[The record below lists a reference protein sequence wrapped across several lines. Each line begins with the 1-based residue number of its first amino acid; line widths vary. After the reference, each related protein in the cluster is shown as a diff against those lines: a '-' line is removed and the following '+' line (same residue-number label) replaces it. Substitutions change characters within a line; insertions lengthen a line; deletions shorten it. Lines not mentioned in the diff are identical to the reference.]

1 MTITIHC
8 ASTNRADQ
16 AFLKPLERA
25 IEDDKRFLLT
35 NWSGCQVS
43 VYLGDRTELLGQVQ
57 ADILKGRIIAHLAGG
72 ERSKGSTDDCVRD
85 AMTKLAH
92 LHYPFAEHA
101 KKRILSLQEEEWR
114 ICVAGNPAVDDIH
127 RTEKLWPANF
137 VEKWPDVFPRPPKA
151 DDLMIAIH
159 PVTAKPYE
167 TVQMIRFLR
176 GLLRNHMGMVYI
188 SEPNPDP
195 GSDDI
200 RRFIKEML
208 VDQERGL
215 LKCRIVA
222 LPNLGFLAFHSLML
236 ICGNL
241 IGNSSSLI
249 TEAPHIGALPVL
261 IGTRQEGRLPD
272 ESTGDACKTILEH
285 MFTTITAR
293 GDAIRIK
300 Q

>member
-1 MTITIHC
+1 MTIFIHC
-8 ASTNRADQ
+8 ASTNRADE

-25 IEDDKRFLLT
+25 IYEDKRFLHT
-35 NWSGCQVS
+35 NWSGAQVT

-57 ADILKGRIIAHLAGG
+57 ADILKGRTIAHLAGG

-85 AMTKLAH
+85 AMTKLSH

-114 ICVAGNPAVDDIH
+114 ICVAGNPAVDDI
-127 RTEKLWPANF
+127 RRVGRLCPEA
-137 VEKWPDVFPRPPKA
+137 FPRMWPEVFKREPKGG
-151 DDLMIAIH
+151 DLLIAVH

-167 TVQMIRFLR
+167 TVQLCTHLRGFLR
-176 GLLRNHMGMVYI
+176 NYQGMVYF

-200 RRFIKEML
+200 QRLIREVTTDPLMPGVI
-208 VDQERGL
+208 R
-215 LKCRIVA
+215 A
-222 LPNLGFLAFHSLML
+222 LPNLGALAFQSLML

-241 IGNSSSLI
+241 MGNSSSLI
-249 TEAPHIGALPVL
+249 TEAPHIGALPIL
-261 IGTRQEGRLPD
+261 MGTRQEGRLPD
-272 ESTGDACKTILEH
+272 ESTGDACRTILEH
-285 MFTTITAR
+285 MYTNITTR

-300 Q
+300 A